1 MSNLLEVNSVIKSFG
16 GRQILTD
23 ICLQCKT
30 GEVIGLLGRKG
41 SGKSTVL
48 KIIFGTLQSETK
60 FIRIDGKI
68 YDRTYK
74 TKNEICYLPQDEFL
88 PRNITAER
96 AVQLFLT
103 KKEGE
108 LFFDDSILN
117 KIKRNKISELSGG
130 ELRYMGT
137 KLLLNSDSKFVLL
150 DEPFSGLSP
159 ILVDS
164 VKNLI
169 LKKSNSKG
177 IILTDHDYRNV
188 LDVANRY
195 CLMFDGGIKSIG
207 NRNELIRWGYIP
219 K

>member
-30 GEVIGLLGRKG
+30 GEVIGLLGRNG

-103 KKEGE
+103 KKEAE
-108 LFFDDSILN
+108 LFFYDSILN

-130 ELRYMGT
+130 GLRYMGT
-137 KLLLNSDSKFVLL
+137 
-150 DEPFSGLSP
+150 
-159 ILVDS
+159 
-164 VKNLI
+164 
-169 LKKSNSKG
+169 
-177 IILTDHDYRNV
+177 
-188 LDVANRY
+188 
-195 CLMFDGGIKSIG
+195 
-207 NRNELIRWGYIP
+207 
-219 K
+219 